1 MRKVDGE
8 VEEEGGRRR
17 EVTLFYFIFLA
28 GAKTR
33 DTEKNQGRQTQREK
47 RGRLS
52 GRAEVKIERD
62 CILDPPIFI
71 SFVFAFW
78 PVGSILPHPARYIV
92 IHNTAYTH
100 TFKNNHTV
108 EYSKREIK
116 KMD

>member
-1 MRKVDGE
+1 MERSRKKEEG
-8 VEEEGGRRR
+8 EEEKSR
-17 EVTLFYFIFLA
+17 YFILFFFFA

-71 SFVFAFW
+71 SFVFVFW
-78 PVGSILPHPARYIV
+78 PVGSILSHPARYIV